1 MALGYSLLLKLVIPL
16 NSTWLSVFFS
26 LLFIWFEHIYETD
39 VFVSITNQCV
49 FISFHKNGFSA
60 LLCSICYINASIIV
74 LLESSKTG
82 VVLHVF
88 TGCFYLFWC
97 FFSSIFCFRLFVLPQ
112 IFYGSLFYPQVYL
125 TTAYL
130 FVQNIIALESS
141 TLNLWQR
148 LVYTIWTIQ
157 ETLKK
162 GVSCFISDR
171 KTFFSCGQFTLK
183 NRFEGPKLLKGV
195 IKVSCTKLRIRSHVS
210 KMIQSNGQLLFF
222 LFNFKF
228 QVAFLQ

>member
-26 LLFIWFEHIYETD
+26 LLFIWFKHIYETD

-88 TGCFYLFWC
+88 TGSFFIYFGV
-97 FFSSIFCFRLFVLPQ
+97 FFSSSIQQARYFV
-112 IFYGSLFYPQVYL
+112 FG
-125 TTAYL
+125 
-130 FVQNIIALESS
+130 
-141 TLNLWQR
+141 
-148 LVYTIWTIQ
+148 
-157 ETLKK
+157 
-162 GVSCFISDR
+162 
-171 KTFFSCGQFTLK
+171 
-183 NRFEGPKLLKGV
+183 
-195 IKVSCTKLRIRSHVS
+195 
-210 KMIQSNGQLLFF
+210 F
-222 LFNFKF
+222 LFCRKF
-228 QVAFLQ
+228 SMEVYFIHKFI